1 MSRDPG
7 DILPGTTFGSW
18 TVVARGEPV
27 RRADG
32 QNAGAAWAVRCVC
45 GVTRTV
51 PAGTLRAGRSTGCGC
66 EQYARNSARLTANA
80 KALAVARTRHGH
92 AVKGQHSPTF
102 RTWQAMRNRCLN
114 PRHESF
120 ADYGGRGIRI
130 HKRWRE
136 SFEAFLADM
145 GERPAGMTID
155 RVDVNGH
162 YEVRNCRWATAS
174 EQARNTRRRAAG
186 AAASC

>member
-1 MSRDPG
+1 
-7 DILPGTTFGSW
+7 
-18 TVVARGEPV
+18 
-27 RRADG
+27 
-32 QNAGAAWAVRCVC
+32 
-45 GVTRTV
+45 
-51 PAGTLRAGRSTGCGC
+51 
-66 EQYARNSARLTANA
+66 
-80 KALAVARTRHGH
+80 
-92 AVKGQHSPTF
+92 
-102 RTWQAMRNRCLN
+102 MRNRCLN